1 MALNTV
7 NVKAE
12 QVYRKKV
19 FSRLIKIAFLLLI
32 IILSIVYLFLYIVYD
47 GGRFTVSLDRNM
59 SNRKNIFL
67 SEDGKLNSKTRR
79 LSADTIDYM
88 DNISI
93 NWLPDNLDTEAT
105 GAHNGDNYIA
115 YTFYVVNAGEESV
128 HYWYEIDIDDTIK
141 NVDEA
146 IRIMIY
152 RNGEPT
158 VYAKKNRT
166 TKENEPSTRSKQEAD
181 RSLHSEDIFS
191 PPGVYFKTEIE
202 ILSPFINVTLAYL
215 ILREFVRLYLSSD
228 SLFGLTIAPTKRLGV
243 FILFVP
249 VMILFCCLFCRCFC
263 FFRFSFYF
271 WFFV

>member
-166 TKENEPSTRSKQEAD
+166 TKENEPGTEAFVSNNIAVLEQRKKMKPGKKD
-181 RSLHSEDIFS
+181 RFTIVIWIEGDDPECNNALLGGEIKMHMDI
-191 PPGVYFKTEIE
+191 
-202 ILSPFINVTLAYL
+202 
-215 ILREFVRLYLSSD
+215 REEH
-228 SLFGLTIAPTKRLGV
+228 IA
-243 FILFVP
+243 
-249 VMILFCCLFCRCFC
+249 
-263 FFRFSFYF
+263 
-271 WFFV
+271 